1 MGWNL
6 NALYSARNYFMK
18 HDSSSKLKY
27 PLTHQTRT
35 FSDKI
40 HNIGDIAIEG
50 YCLEG
55 TRDNDCER

>member
-1 MGWNL
+1 MG
-6 NALYSARNYFMK
+6 NYCIK

-27 PLTHQTRT
+27 PLTQQTRT

-40 HNIGDIAIEG
+40 HNTGDIVIEG
-50 YCLEG
+50 YCLEA